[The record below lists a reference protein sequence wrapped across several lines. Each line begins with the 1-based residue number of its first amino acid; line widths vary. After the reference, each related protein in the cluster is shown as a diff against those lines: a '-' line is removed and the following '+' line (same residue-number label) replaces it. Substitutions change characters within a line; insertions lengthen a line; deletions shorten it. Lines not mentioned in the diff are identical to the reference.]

1 MLMLE
6 VETSPS
12 KEGHGGSRGEP
23 PPSNIMETTQPQQ
36 AKDWTFQLAIG
47 HRLITVAVPPRFL
60 LVVMLAGLLGFL
72 LGSQR
77 VGAHQRRQTARLAAL
92 EQKAQELERSL
103 ASKQAER
110 DEMAT
115 LAERRLEELAQELT
129 DREHELTRLWSIIG
143 RAPREEQRRA
153 SLASRSGQRAPQS
166 VQGRYQELKSKLEAG
181 RDDLSRLSVA
191 AAVLHRQRQAEAAKR
206 IPSGV
211 PCQGE
216 MTSGFGGRVHPV
228 YGIGRHHNGCDFTTD
243 YGTPIRATASG
254 KVASAD
260 WLGGY
265 GQAVE
270 IDHGN
275 GLKTLYAHCE
285 TLRVKKGQS
294 VRKGQVIATVGT
306 TGLSSGPHC
315 HYEVHKDGK
324 AVDPLAYLPPGTAKK
339 AKE

>member
-1 MLMLE
+1 MAMLE
-6 VETSPS
+6 VETPASQ
-12 KEGHGGSRGEP
+12 EGNGV
-23 PPSNIMETTQPQQ
+23 TQPRQV
-36 AKDWTFQLAIG
+36 KDWIFQFAIG
-47 HRLITVAVPPRFL
+47 RRLITLAVPPRLL
-60 LVVMLAGLLGFL
+60 LVVTLVGLLGFL

-77 VGAHQRRQTARLAAL
+77 VGAEQRRQTERLAAL

-110 DEMAT
+110 DEMAA
-115 LAERRLEELAQELT
+115 LAETRLEELAQELT
-129 DREHELTRLWSIIG
+129 DREHELTRLWSMIG
-143 RAPREEQRRA
+143 RAPRDEQRRV
-153 SLASRSGQRAPQS
+153 SLASRSGQRTAQS

-181 RDDLSRLSVA
+181 RDDLSRLSNA
-191 AAVLHRQRQAEAAKR
+191 ATVLHRKQQAEAAKK
-206 IPSGV
+206 IPNRV

-216 MTSGFGGRVHPV
+216 MTSGFGGRVHPI
-228 YGIGRHHNGCDFTTD
+228 YGIGRQHNGVDFTSD
-243 YGTPIRATASG
+243 YGTPIHATASG

-265 GQAVE
+265 GQTVE

-285 TLRVKKGQS
+285 TLKVKKGQS

-315 HYEVHKDGK
+315 HYEVHKGGK
-324 AVDPLAYLPPGTAKK
+324 PVDPLAYLPPGTAKK
-339 AKE
+339 IPKE